1 MGGMTWTP
9 SYLTREQ
16 MEERRLAG
24 GRLLRAGALS
34 QAEIA
39 RELNVSRASVSVW
52 AKKVNTE
59 GLRGLRKRKAVG
71 SQSKLTKTHKQR
83 LKRLLNR
90 GALACGFPTDRWT
103 LARVA
108 ELIQQEFGVKYHPNY
123 LNRLLASLGF
133 SPQKPLPRA
142 VEQDEA
148 LVRAWLK
155 QDWPR
160 IKKGTAAR
168 RKDRVFR

>member
-1 MGGMTWTP
+1 
-9 SYLTREQ
+9 
-16 MEERRLAG
+16 MEERRMEG

-34 QAEIA
+34 QTEIA
-39 RELNVSRASVSVW
+39 RQLNVSRASVSVW
-52 AKKVNTE
+52 AKKVNKE

-71 SQSKLTKTHKQR
+71 SQSKLTKAQKQK
-83 LKRLLNR
+83 LKRLLDR
-90 GALACGFPTDRWT
+90 GALACGFSTDRWT

-108 ELIQQEFGVKYHPNY
+108 ELIQHEFDVRYHPNY

-133 SPQKPLPRA
+133 SPQKPLPQA

-160 IKKGTAAR
+160 IKKGAAAR